1 MNPQNGQTPLDY
13 LNQIAPQAPKKQ
25 LFKLNLR
32 TILLGAA
39 AVVVLIIIIAAL
51 AGALSSS
58 SKEPW
63 QQLAA
68 RIDTTTEVV
77 DGATKHIK
85 SSQLR
90 SINSDVKLYLTNTRR
105 DIAAPLKSLGINP
118 EKMPK
123 DIIAAEKSTGIV
135 ERLEDG
141 RLNAR
146 YDTTYAREM
155 TYQVATILSLLQKL
169 YSTNVG
175 PQTKATLKVAYDN
188 LLPTHTALSE
198 FNTTTE

>member
-25 LFKLNLR
+25 LFTLNFR
-32 TILLGAA
+32 TVMLGAA
-39 AVVVLIIIIAAL
+39 AVVVLIIIIAAVSS
-51 AGALSSS
+51 ALSGN

-90 SINSDVKLYLTNTRR
+90 SINSDLKLYLTNTRR
-105 DIAAPLKSLGINP
+105 DIAAPLESLDINP
-118 EKMPK
+118 EQISK
-123 DIIAAEKSTGIV
+123 DVVAKEKGTGIT

-155 TYQVATILSLLQKL
+155 KYQVATILSLLQKL
-169 YSTNVG
+169 YTTNVT
-175 PQTKATLKVAYDN
+175 PPTKATLKVAYDN
-188 LLPTHTALSE
+188 LLPTYTTLSE

>member
-25 LFKLNLR
+25 LFTLNLR
-32 TILLGAA
+32 TILLCGA
-39 AVVVLIIIIAAL
+39 AVVVLIIIIATL
-51 AGALSSS
+51 VGALSSS
-58 SKEPW
+58 NKEPW

-77 DGATKHIK
+77 DGATKNIK

-90 SINSDVKLYLTNTRR
+90 SINSDLKLYLSNTRR
-105 DIAAPLKSLGINP
+105 DIASPLQSLDINP
-118 EKMPK
+118 EKIPEN
-123 DIIAAEKSTGIV
+123 IVTVEQSTGIT

-146 YDTTYAREM
+146 YDSTYAREM
-155 TYQVATILSLLQKL
+155 KYQVATILSLLQEL

-175 PQTKATLKVAYDN
+175 PQTKATLTVAYDN
-188 LLPTHTALSE
+188 LLPTYTTLTE
-198 FNTTTE
+198 FNATTE

>member
-25 LFKLNLR
+25 LFKLNFR
-32 TILLGAA
+32 TIMLGAA
-39 AVVVLIIIIAAL
+39 AAVVLIIIIATVG
-51 AGALSSS
+51 GALSSS
-58 SKEPW
+58 NKEPW

-68 RIDTTTEVV
+68 RLDTTTEVV
-77 DGATKHIK
+77 DGATEHIK

-90 SINSDVKLYLTNTRR
+90 SINSDLKLYLTNTRR
-105 DIAAPLKSLGINP
+105 DIAAPLESLDINP
-118 EKMPK
+118 EGISK
-123 DIIAAEKSTGIV
+123 DIVAAEKSTGIT

-155 TYQVATILSLLQKL
+155 KYQVATILSLLQKL
-169 YSTNVG
+169 YTTNVG

-188 LLPTHTALSE
+188 LMPTYTTLSE